1 MSVIEKKNVQRSQ
14 KEIYVLE
21 NKSISMKRKEEMIVF
36 ISGSSKLKHLNEDMK
51 KCLDDYMS
59 KNVSFIVGD
68 CYGADELAQKY
79 LKSKG
84 YEDVTVYCSTKKP
97 REKRCS
103 YDKFVSLWTE
113 SQCKTGE
120 DFYQVKDAAMCKAC
134 DEAVAFW
141 NGSSYGVK
149 CNLIR
154 CLDLNKP
161 CKVYVSEIKDGDTTA
176 LNEVINHA
184 AALKAQKSMPHLT
197 TCLCGIPCSPFT
209 GALRKFITSAK
220 KNPML
225 QHGDMNWH

>member
-1 MSVIEKKNVQRSQ
+1 
-14 KEIYVLE
+14 
-21 NKSISMKRKEEMIVF
+21 MIVF

-103 YDKFVSLWTE
+103 YDKFVSLRNE
-113 SQCKTGE
+113 SQGKQGE

-141 NGSSYGVK
+141 NGNSYGVK

-154 CLDLNKP
+154 CIDMDKLCSVFIDE
-161 CKVYVSEIKDGDTTA
+161 VKDNNTDMLT
-176 LNEVINHA
+176 EVIAHA
-184 AALKAQKSMPHLT
+184 QAKEDLKHLTVNYNMPYDIIIGMPH
-197 TCLCGIPCSPFT
+197 
-209 GALRKFITSAK
+209 KFIS
-220 KNPML
+220 NRR
-225 QHGDMNWH
+225 

>member
-1 MSVIEKKNVQRSQ
+1 
-14 KEIYVLE
+14 
-21 NKSISMKRKEEMIVF
+21 MIVF
-36 ISGSSKLKHLNEDMK
+36 ISGSSKLKKLTTEMK
-51 KCLDDYMS
+51 TCLDNYMYL
-59 KNVSFIVGD
+59 NASFIVGD

-84 YEDVTVYCSTKKP
+84 YEDVTVYCSTETP
-97 REKRCS
+97 RAKRCS
-103 YDKFVSLWTE
+103 YDKFVSLWNE
-113 SQCKTGE
+113 SQGKTGE

-161 CKVYVSEIKDGDTTA
+161 SKVYVSEIKDDTTA

-184 AALKAQKSMPHLT
+184 AALEDQKGMNRLT
-197 TCLCGIPCSPFT
+197 TWLCGIPCSPMT
-209 GALRKFITSAK
+209 GAPHKFIK
-220 KNPML
+220 
-225 QHGDMNWH
+225 